1 MSVPG
6 EGARRAVAERAAR
19 GAGSAGGPGVSSG
32 AHGGAAAPGTARSLW
47 TWLFLALGLAAA
59 IAAPHVFTG
68 LAARHL
74 LVIIA
79 INIILVASLDL
90 LIGGAGLLSLGHA
103 AFMGVGAYT
112 SAILVKGGWAYPAGL
127 LAAVAAA
134 AIAGVVIG
142 IPALRLKGHYFS
154 VVTFIVGIIATILMT
169 NLVDLTRGP
178 MGLTGIPFVKFE
190 LFGWS
195 HTFRTIVQKVGFYY
209 VALAFAALALLLRW
223 RVARS
228 RFGRALAAI
237 KGDENLAESVGIP
250 TYRTKVAA
258 FTLAAAM
265 AGVAGSLYAHYTAFI
280 SPDSFTFVHS
290 FDLFVMNLV
299 GGAGTFLGPIVGPTF
314 LTLVDNGLR
323 GMSPA
328 LSHVIYGV
336 LLIVVIVALPDGIVG
351 GAKRALRRGGRWGKR
366 PGGGA

>member
-1 MSVPG
+1 GAQGGAIGADAPSP
-6 EGARRAVAERAAR
+6 GARN
-19 GAGSAGGPGVSSG
+19 
-32 AHGGAAAPGTARSLW
+32 LW

-79 INIILVASLDL
+79 INVILVASLDL

-112 SAILVKGGWAYPAGL
+112 SAILVKGGWAFPAGL
-127 LAAVAAA
+127 LAALVAA
-134 AIAGVVIG
+134 AIAGLVVG
-142 IPALRLKGHYFS
+142 VPALRLKGHYFS

-169 NLVDLTRGP
+169 NLIDLTRGP
-178 MGLTGIPFVKFE
+178 MGLTGIPFVKLE
-190 LFGWS
+190 LFGWT

-314 LTLVDNGLR
+314 LTLLGNGLR
-323 GMSPA
+323 SFSPA

-351 GAKRALRRGGRWGKR
+351 GAKRALRRAGRWGRR

>member
-6 EGARRAVAERAAR
+6 TRN
-19 GAGSAGGPGVSSG
+19 
-32 AHGGAAAPGTARSLW
+32 LW
-47 TWLFLALGLAAA
+47 TWLFMALGLAAA
-59 IAAPHVFTG
+59 LAAPHVFTG

-79 INIILVASLDL
+79 INVILVASLDL
-90 LIGGAGLLSLGHA
+90 LVGGAGLISLGHA
-103 AFMGVGAYT
+103 AFMGVGAYA
-112 SAILVKGGWAYPAGL
+112 SALLVKSGWPYPAGL
-127 LAAVAAA
+127 LAAVVAAA
-134 AIAGVVIG
+134 VAGLVVG

-154 VVTFIVGIIATILMT
+154 VVTFIVGIIVTILMT
-169 NLVDLTRGP
+169 NLVELTRGP
-178 MGLTGIPFVKFE
+178 MGLPGIPFVKLE
-190 LFGWS
+190 LFGWT
-195 HTFRTIVQKVGFYY
+195 HVFRTIVQKVGFYY
-209 VALAFAALALLLRW
+209 FALAFALLALWLRW

-265 AGVAGSLYAHYTAFI
+265 AGVAGSLFAHYAAFI
-280 SPDSFTFVHS
+280 SPDSFTFVDS

-299 GGAGTFLGPIVGPTF
+299 GGAGTFLGPIVGPAFLTF
-314 LTLVDNGLR
+314 LGNGLR

-351 GAKRALRRGGRWGKR
+351 GLRRLTRRPARAGTGSGSGPGTG
-366 PGGGA
+366 PGGDA